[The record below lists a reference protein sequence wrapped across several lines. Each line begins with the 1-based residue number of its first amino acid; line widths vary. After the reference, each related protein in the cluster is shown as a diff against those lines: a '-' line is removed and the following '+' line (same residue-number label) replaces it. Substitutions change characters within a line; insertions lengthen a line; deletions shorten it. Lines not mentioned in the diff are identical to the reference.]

1 MECMVI
7 FSSDHLMKRHTIIDV
22 SDWGRRFNT
31 CDTNAPISF
40 NDGHRK

>member
-22 SDWGRRFNT
+22 SDWGTRFNT
-31 CDTNAPISF
+31 CDTDAPISF
-40 NDGHRK
+40 NGGHRK